1 MALAKSESSTGNPC
15 GFTDEEMNQLYYVKA
30 SPIFWRQKAEELK
43 YASDILFPYAL
54 KRNRKLSQDAAKKDF
69 DLGKLPPNVFSQAFA
84 LLGFSL
90 ECLFKA
96 ALIRDNP
103 NFTSGGKLSKII
115 TNHNLNSLAAL
126 AKINLNSDEI
136 YACKRL
142 TEIMLKD
149 FRYPINKEVEKTNR
163 MSRVIDI
170 PKVGQI
176 IYQRLHST
184 VNQLHTSEGAVIEYK
199 RATSK
204 LFVRKVKKIAAKKTE
219 KRKKQDM
226 D

>member
-1 MALAKSESSTGNPC
+1 MTLIKSRSSIGNPC

-54 KRNRKLSQDAAKKDF
+54 RRNAKLSQDANKKDF
-69 DLGKLPPNVFSQAFA
+69 DLGKLQPSVFSQAFA

-96 ALIRDNP
+96 TLIRNNP
-103 NFTSGGKLSKII
+103 SFTSGGKLSKIM
-115 TNHNLNSLAAL
+115 TNHNLSSLATL

-136 YACKRL
+136 YACERL

-149 FRYPINKEVEKTNR
+149 FRYPINKEIEKTNR
-163 MSRVIDI
+163 MGSRVINI
-170 PKVGQI
+170 PKISQG

-184 VNQLHTSEGAVIEYK
+184 VNQLHTSGGAVIEYK
-199 RATSK
+199 HATSK
-204 LFVRKVKKIAAKKTE
+204 PSFARKVIVKKSIKKG
-219 KRKKQDM
+219 
-226 D
+226 

>member
-1 MALAKSESSTGNPC
+1 MALIKSENSIGNSC

-54 KRNRKLSQDAAKKDF
+54 RRNKKLAQDISKKDF
-69 DLGKLPPNVFSQAFA
+69 DLGKLVPSVFSQAFA

-96 ALIRDNP
+96 TLIRNNP
-103 NFTSGGKLSKII
+103 NFISGGKLSKAM
-115 TNHNLNSLAAL
+115 TNHNLCALATL
-126 AKINLNSDEI
+126 AKINLNDEEI

-149 FRYPINKEVEKTNR
+149 FRYPINKEVDKTNSR
-163 MSRVIDI
+163 GSRVINI
-170 PKVGQI
+170 PKIGQD

-184 VNQLHTSEGAVIEYK
+184 VSQLHTSDGGVIEYK
-199 RATSK
+199 YATAK
-204 LFVRKVKKIAAKKTE
+204 PFTRKIVPKKSAL
-219 KRKKQDM
+219 
-226 D
+226 